1 MLSLPHA
8 LITAAAKQGVYR
20 HFRIEAGD
28 FKRSREDEDEDEN
41 AGASLLLEVASRA
54 FAKKAR
60 T

>member
-20 HFRIEAGD
+20 HFGIEAGD
-28 FKRSREDEDEDEN
+28 FKRSREDEDENE
-41 AGASLLLEVASRA
+41 GAALLLEAASCA